1 MSRENLKKMDM
12 KKMGEVISNMPAYT
26 ELLNMYSLHMNISG
40 KCLDVFGEKKLKLTG
55 EFE

>member
-1 MSRENLKKMDM
+1 MDM